1 MGTAKKALTI
11 LSVLAA
17 FLGCGAHGSAA
28 DTKVS
33 RQAED
38 GAAQEAAAERKPA
51 PSPALSEAER
61 EEKRF
66 AALRERMV
74 REQIEAR
81 DITSKRVLEA
91 MRTVPRH
98 RFVPSNVFR
107 HAYADNPLPI
117 GLGQTISQ
125 PYIVAF
131 MTEALALKKSDVVL
145 EIGTGS
151 GYQAA
156 VLTGLVKHVY
166 TIEILCELADRAR
179 ETLQELS
186 YKNVTVRCG
195 DGYAGWPKHAPFDAV
210 IVTAA
215 PPEIPQK
222 LVEQLK
228 PGGRMVLPVGRYF
241 QSLKL
246 IVKRE
251 DGSFSTRDILPVRF
265 VPMVHG
271 KEEKE

>member
-1 MGTAKKALTI
+1 
-11 LSVLAA
+11 
-17 FLGCGAHGSAA
+17 
-28 DTKVS
+28 
-33 RQAED
+33 
-38 GAAQEAAAERKPA
+38 
-51 PSPALSEAER
+51 
-61 EEKRF
+61 
-66 AALRERMV
+66 MV
-74 REQIEAR
+74 REQLEAR
-81 DITSKRVLEA
+81 DITDKRVLEA

-98 RFVPSNVFR
+98 RFVPVDELR

-125 PYIVAF
+125 PYIVAV
-131 MTEALALKKSDVVL
+131 MTETLELKKSDVVL

-156 VLTGLVKHVY
+156 VLAGLVKHVY
-166 TIEILCELADRAR
+166 TIEILCELAERAR
-179 ETLQELS
+179 KTLRVLNYE
-186 YKNVTVRCG
+186 NVTVRCG
-195 DGYAGWPKHAPFDAV
+195 DGYGGWPGRAPFDAV

-228 PGGRMVLPVGRYF
+228 PGGRMVVPVGRYF
-241 QSLKL
+241 QSLQL

-251 DGSFSTRDILPVRF
+251 DGSVSTRDILPVRF

-271 KEEKE
+271 KEEKK